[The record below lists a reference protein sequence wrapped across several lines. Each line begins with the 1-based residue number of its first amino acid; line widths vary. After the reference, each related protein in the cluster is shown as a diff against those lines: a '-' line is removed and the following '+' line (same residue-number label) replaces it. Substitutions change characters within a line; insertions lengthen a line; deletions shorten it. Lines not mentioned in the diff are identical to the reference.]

1 MVSLPEISQDSIGN
15 KNPTLLLMAYKTNK
29 YNKQSVKN
37 SLVGSGDW
45 EGEYM
50 YIHGWFMSMY
60 DKNHYNILR

>member
-1 MVSLPEISQDSIGN
+1 MVSLSEISQDSIGN

-37 SLVGSGDW
+37 SLVGRGDW

-50 YIHGWFMSMY
+50 YIHG
-60 DKNHYNILR
+60 